1 MSALPHNER
10 QIFSD
15 DALAG
20 LQQALERSLAYRDDG
35 DAVLRPAVERLC
47 TEGRRLKLAPEKM
60 VVAVKAAWAGLTVR
74 HADEERKRRAYE
86 RLLSYCLESYFGV
99 RAAR

>member
-15 DALAG
+15 DALAA
-20 LQQALERSLAYRDDG
+20 LQQALERSFAARDDG
-35 DAVLRPAVERLC
+35 DALLRPAVQRLC
-47 TEGRRLKLAPEKM
+47 ADAGRLKLTPDKM
-60 VVAVKAAWAGLTVR
+60 IVAVKAAWAGLTVR

-86 RLLSYCLESYFGV
+86 RLLSFCLESYFGV